1 MAKTMGRK
9 NILAKVAAAASD
21 GIDPRDL
28 SKLKTKEALTWHSPE
43 GCIWRI
49 DATFAVYLRYKS
61 DPSVLFSSAFR
72 SQSRSVCSEVLKW
85 AWLDWSITGF
95 WEHRVKVTRKYSGFC
110 QNRLDLSVQSGSY
123 DRHEICHHIL
133 KSPKPLSLILLPI
146 SGWWGHKSPR
156 RTGKVNTTVKMLH
169 CPPGCS
175 CLDSAEFS
183 RGSWQCFRLTF

>member
-49 DATFAVYLRYKS
+49 DAIFAVYLRYKS
-61 DPSVLFSSAFR
+61 DPSVLFCSAFR

-110 QNRLDLSVQSGSY
+110 QNRPDPSISRGHGIGMKLLFKIL
-123 DRHEICHHIL
+123 EISKAAYRDPRANTRL
-133 KSPKPLSLILLPI
+133 MRSQKST
-146 SGWWGHKSPR
+146 

-183 RGSWQCFRLTF
+183 RGPWQCFRLTF